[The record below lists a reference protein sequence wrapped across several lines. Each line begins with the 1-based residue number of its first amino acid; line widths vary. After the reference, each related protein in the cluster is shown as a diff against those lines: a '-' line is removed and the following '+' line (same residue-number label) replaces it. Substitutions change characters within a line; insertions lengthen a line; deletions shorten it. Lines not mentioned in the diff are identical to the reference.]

1 MKKSKKLY
9 IAVSWL
15 LVTVCMGIIFY
26 LSAQNGE
33 ESSELS
39 SSFVTAILEYLKISV
54 DEGLL
59 RSFAH
64 MLEFTGFAVL
74 LFNAVYSTWNLKIT
88 PAIAFAGTV
97 AYAITDEIHQ
107 IFVPG
112 RAFQLTDILV
122 DSAGA
127 LIGTAAAFVILK
139 IILLI
144 KKRGNKNGSAQTL

>member
-15 LVTVCMGIIFY
+15 LVAVCMGIIFY

-39 SSFVTAILEYLKISV
+39 GSFVTAILEYLKISV

-64 MLEFTGFAVL
+64 MLEFTGLAVL
-74 LFNAVYSTWNLKIT
+74 LFNAVYSTRNLKIT
-88 PAIAFAGTV
+88 PAIAFAGTA

-122 DSAGA
+122 DSTGA
-127 LIGTAAAFVILK
+127 LIGAAAAFVILK

-144 KKRGNKNGSAQTL
+144 KKRGNKNGSSQTL